1 MLWKRGNELSNSF
14 LLQKNKSFW
23 INLIHGN
30 EAHLVFCDES
40 TNNRATENVIEWGP
54 KGDVGTDWRLLYEI

>member
-1 MLWKRGNELSNSF
+1 MLCKRGNELSNSF

-40 TNNRATENVIEWGP
+40 TNNRATENVIE
-54 KGDVGTDWRLLYEI
+54 